1 MKIFNHFRLSQKT
14 LTKLKGL
21 TIAVAVYMI
30 FRIILGSKHL
40 LLDFLLCT
48 IGTVLIE
55 TIKTLIRK
63 KTEGNS
69 KD

>member
-1 MKIFNHFRLSQKT
+1 MKIFNHFCLSQKT

-48 IGTVLIE
+48 IGAVLIE
-55 TIKTLIRK
+55 AIKTLIRK

>member
-1 MKIFNHFRLSQKT
+1 MKILNHLRLSQKT